1 MEKIKS
7 YKDLVVWQKA
17 HINSLEIVKLVEGFR
32 GCRSLDVIG
41 KQLIRSITSVGANI
55 AEGYG
60 SFQGKEYLTF
70 LVFALRSAWESDNWL
85 TLLKDSTTL
94 KGRFNSTLLESIQSR
109 NMEVTKML
117 LAIIKKLR
125 KCFFPLALR
134 L

>member
-17 HINSLEIVKLVEGFR
+17 HTDSLEVINLVEGFR
-32 GCRSLDVIG
+32 WCRSLDVIG

-85 TLLKDSTTL
+85 TLLKDSTNL
-94 KGRFNSTLLESIQSR
+94 KGSFDSNLAESMQSR
-109 NMEVTKML
+109 NMEVIRML
-117 LAIIKKLR
+117 SAIIKKLR
-125 KCFFPLALR
+125 K
-134 L
+134 

>member
-7 YKDLVVWQKA
+7 YKDLIVWQKA
-17 HINSLEIVKLVEGFR
+17 HTNSLEIIELVEGFKW
-32 GCRSLDVIG
+32 CRSLDVIG

-85 TLLKDSTTL
+85 TLLKDSTKL
-94 KGRFNSTLLESIQSR
+94 KERFDNTQLKLIQSR
-109 NMEVTKML
+109 NMEV
-117 LAIIKKLR
+117 I
-125 KCFFPLALR
+125 
-134 L
+134 

>member
-7 YKDLVVWQKA
+7 YKDLIVWQKS
-17 HINSLEIVKLVEGFR
+17 HTNSLEIIELVEGFKW
-32 GCRSLDVIG
+32 CRSLDVIG

-85 TLLKDSTTL
+85 TLLKDSTKL
-94 KGRFNSTLLESIQSR
+94 KERFDNTQLKLIQSR
-109 NMEVTKML
+109 NMEVIRML
-117 LAIIKKLR
+117 SAIIKKLR
-125 KCFFPLALR
+125 K
-134 L
+134 

>member
-17 HINSLEIVKLVEGFR
+17 HTDSLEIIELVEDFKW
-32 GCRSLDVIG
+32 CRSLDVIG

-85 TLLKDSTTL
+85 TLLKDSTKL
-94 KGRFNSTLLESIQSR
+94 KDRFDVNLLESIQSR
-109 NMEVTKML
+109 NMEVIRML
-117 LAIIKKLR
+117 SAIIKKLR
-125 KCFFPLALR
+125 K
-134 L
+134 

>member
-7 YKDLVVWQKA
+7 YKDLIVWQKS
-17 HINSLEIVKLVEGFR
+17 HTNSLEIIELVESFR
-32 GCRSLDVIG
+32 WCRSLDVIG

-85 TLLKDSTTL
+85 TLLKDSTKL
-94 KGRFNSTLLESIQSR
+94 KERFDNTQLKLIQSR
-109 NMEVTKML
+109 NMEVIRML
-117 LAIIKKLR
+117 SAIIKKLR
-125 KCFFPLALR
+125 K
-134 L
+134 

>member
-17 HINSLEIVKLVEGFR
+17 HSNSLEVIKLVEKFKW
-32 GCRSLDVIG
+32 CRSLDIIG

-60 SFQGKEYLTF
+60 SLQGKEYQTF

-85 TLLKDSTTL
+85 TLLRDSTDL
-94 KGRFNSTLLESIQSR
+94 KGRFDSNLLESIQSR
-109 NMEVTKML
+109 NVEVIRML
-117 LAIIKKLR
+117 SAIIRKLR
-125 KCFFPLALR
+125 K
-134 L
+134 

>member
-17 HINSLEIVKLVEGFR
+17 HTDSLEIIELVEDFKW
-32 GCRSLDVIG
+32 CRSLGVIG

-85 TLLKDSTTL
+85 TLLKDSTKL
-94 KGRFNSTLLESIQSR
+94 KDRFDVNLLESIQSR
-109 NMEVTKML
+109 NMEVIRML
-117 LAIIKKLR
+117 SAIIKKLR
-125 KCFFPLALR
+125 K
-134 L
+134 